1 MKEGHGYRMFEF
13 RVITIFPELFESF
26 REASLI
32 GKAGSKE
39 LLKVKPIDLRDFTD
53 DRHRTVDDAPYG
65 GGSGMVMKA
74 EPIFKALEK
83 NEGCHKVLLT
93 PQGAPLTQKIAHR
106 LAGQSPLLLFCGRYE
121 GVDERA
127 RGAFDEEIS
136 IGDFVLN
143 GGEVAAMAV
152 IEVVSRLIPGVL
164 GNSES
169 IVEES
174 FSLGALEYPQYTR
187 PEMFDGASVPHVLLS
202 GNHKRVQDWR
212 RGQALLRTRDRRPDL
227 FEKLE
232 LSQLDRNLLEQA
244 IEDKDK

>member
-1 MKEGHGYRMFEF
+1 MKKGDGDRMFEF
-13 RVITIFPELFESF
+13 RVITIFTELFESF

-39 LLKVKPIDLRDFTD
+39 LLDVKLIDLRDFTD

-65 GGSGMVMKA
+65 GGCGMVMKA
-74 EPIFKALEK
+74 EPILKALEG
-83 NEGCHKVLLT
+83 NEECHRILLT
-93 PQGAPLTQKIAHR
+93 PQGTPLTQKIAHR

-152 IEVVSRLIPGVL
+152 IEVISRLIPGVL
-164 GNSES
+164 GNTES
-169 IVEES
+169 IIEES
-174 FSLGALEYPQYTR
+174 FNSGMLEYPQYTR
-187 PEMFDGASVPHVLLS
+187 PEMINEAGVPPMLLS
-202 GNHKRVQDWR
+202 GNHKRVQEWR
-212 RGQALLRTRDRRPDL
+212 RGQALMRTRDRRPDL

-232 LSQLDRNLLEQA
+232 MSRLDYALLEEA
-244 IEDKDK
+244 GEAKSK

>member
-1 MKEGHGYRMFEF
+1 MFEF
-13 RVITIFPELFESF
+13 RVITIFAELFESF

-39 LLKVKPIDLRDFTD
+39 LLDVKLIDLRDFTD
-53 DRHRTVDDAPYG
+53 DRHRTIDDAPYG

-74 EPIFKALEK
+74 EPILKALER
-83 NEGCHKVLLT
+83 NAECHRILLT
-93 PQGAPLTQKIAHR
+93 PQGTPLTQKIAHR

-164 GNSES
+164 GNAES
-169 IVEES
+169 IIEES
-174 FSLGALEYPQYTR
+174 FNSGTLEYPQYTR
-187 PEMFDGASVPHVLLS
+187 PEMVDGASVPSVLLS
-202 GNHKRVQDWR
+202 GNHKRVQEWR
-212 RGQALLRTRDRRPDL
+212 RGQALMRTRDRRPDL

-232 LSQLDRNLLEQA
+232 ISRLDRTLLEQA
-244 IEDKDK
+244 SKGKGE

>member
-1 MKEGHGYRMFEF
+1 MFEF
-13 RVITIFPELFESF
+13 RVITIFAELFESF

-39 LLKVKPIDLRDFTD
+39 ILKVKPIDLRDFTD
-53 DRHRTVDDAPYG
+53 DRHRTIDDAPYG

-74 EPIFKALEK
+74 EPILKALKE
-83 NEGCHKVLLT
+83 NEECHKVLLT
-93 PQGAPLTQKIAHR
+93 PQGAPLTQGIAHR

-152 IEVVSRLIPGVL
+152 IEAVSRLVPGVL
-164 GNSES
+164 GNTES
-169 IVEES
+169 IIEES
-174 FSLGALEYPQYTR
+174 FNSGMLEYPQYTR
-187 PEMFDGASVPHVLLS
+187 PEMVDGSSVPRVLLS
-202 GNHKRVQDWR
+202 GNHKRVAQWR
-212 RGQALLRTRDRRPDL
+212 RGQALLRTRARRPDL

-232 LSQLDRNLLEQA
+232 ISQMDRALLEQA

>member
-1 MKEGHGYRMFEF
+1 MFEF
-13 RVITIFPELFESF
+13 RVITIFPELFENF

-39 LLKVKPIDLRDFTD
+39 LLDVKLIDLRDFTD

-74 EPIFKALEK
+74 EPILDALK
-83 NEGCHKVLLT
+83 RNTGCHRVLLT
-93 PQGAPLTQKIAHR
+93 PQGTPLTQKIAHR

-127 RGAFDEEIS
+127 REAFDEEIS

-174 FSLGALEYPQYTR
+174 FSLGILEYPQYTR
-187 PEMFDGASVPHVLLS
+187 PEVVDGASVPQVLLS
-202 GNHKRVQDWR
+202 GNHKRVHEWR
-212 RGQALLRTRDRRPDL
+212 RGQALLRTRDRRPEL

-232 LSQLDRNLLEQA
+232 ISRLDRALLEQA
-244 IEDKDK
+244 SEAKGE